1 MTKGQMGSLQQR
13 ASAAMGVKNEAHAMQ
28 DVELR
33 NETNVLL
40 VPLIAGLQHKSVV
53 NQLLALM
60 SLSYAALSLVLIV
73 LLSYPDRPC
82 VDEDDRDCEATPRS
96 VFHNL
101 EFWGTFAFSVT
112 EVIAIR
118 YSPRNVSQASC
129 PPPFCLRHRPSRPSK
144 PHTQIYAYPNLLKIM
159 ISLNVAGALV
169 ASTLVAINLEFF
181 EYPSHQI
188 EYSHAIL
195 AAGVDVI
202 LLMSLM
208 RGKVEGEEQRQSDR
222 IIGILGITFS
232 GLCVVAA
239 IVQISLYNGMGMDE
253 DNVPIG
259 ETPAHFV
266 EFSFDFVS
274 AMILYFFCMDNVFRC
289 DQEQLRL
296 LTTKDREIQIK
307 VDLGEL
313 EEFSKRRDTLSNS
326 IVEKLVEKS
335 RNA

>member
-118 YSPRNVSQASC
+118 YSPRNVSQ
-129 PPPFCLRHRPSRPSK
+129 
-144 PHTQIYAYPNLLKIM
+144 IYAYPNLLKIM

-253 DNVPIG
+253 NNVPIG

>member
-1 MTKGQMGSLQQR
+1 MAGTKKRKCGSEQPPSRGVLRPCLCLVPVSTITRSSPASFPSAMTKGQMGSLQQR

-144 PHTQIYAYPNLLKIM
+144 PHTQIYA
-159 ISLNVAGALV
+159 
-169 ASTLVAINLEFF
+169 
-181 EYPSHQI
+181 
-188 EYSHAIL
+188 
-195 AAGVDVI
+195 
-202 LLMSLM
+202 
-208 RGKVEGEEQRQSDR
+208 
-222 IIGILGITFS
+222 
-232 GLCVVAA
+232 
-239 IVQISLYNGMGMDE
+239 
-253 DNVPIG
+253 
-259 ETPAHFV
+259 
-266 EFSFDFVS
+266 
-274 AMILYFFCMDNVFRC
+274 
-289 DQEQLRL
+289 
-296 LTTKDREIQIK
+296 
-307 VDLGEL
+307 
-313 EEFSKRRDTLSNS
+313 
-326 IVEKLVEKS
+326 
-335 RNA
+335 

>member
-1 MTKGQMGSLQQR
+1 MG
-13 ASAAMGVKNEAHAMQ
+13 
-28 DVELR
+28 
-33 NETNVLL
+33 
-40 VPLIAGLQHKSVV
+40 
-53 NQLLALM
+53 
-60 SLSYAALSLVLIV
+60 
-73 LLSYPDRPC
+73 
-82 VDEDDRDCEATPRS
+82 DCEATPRS

-118 YSPRNVSQASC
+118 YSPRNVS
-129 PPPFCLRHRPSRPSK
+129 
-144 PHTQIYAYPNLLKIM
+144 QIYAYPNLLKIM

-208 RGKVEGEEQRQSDR
+208 RGKVEGEEQSKGDL

-239 IVQISLYNGMGMDE
+239 IVQIS
-253 DNVPIG
+253 
-259 ETPAHFV
+259 
-266 EFSFDFVS
+266 
-274 AMILYFFCMDNVFRC
+274 LYFFCMDNVFRC

>member
-13 ASAAMGVKNEAHAMQ
+13 ASAALGVKNEAHAMQ

-112 EVIAIR
+112 E
-118 YSPRNVSQASC
+118 
-129 PPPFCLRHRPSRPSK
+129 
-144 PHTQIYAYPNLLKIM
+144 IM

-202 LLMSLM
+202 LLMSL
-208 RGKVEGEEQRQSDR
+208 VEGEEQRQSDR

-232 GLCVVAA
+232 GLCMVAA

-259 ETPAHFV
+259 ETPGHFV
-266 EFSFDFVS
+266 EFSFDF
-274 AMILYFFCMDNVFRC
+274 DNVFRC

>member
-1 MTKGQMGSLQQR
+1 MCYVRTPRAPYVPYALTFVEAAAGGRPMSTVLDTVFGPAFVRGREGEGVQAGSPQFKNYSFGGNEKENMAPPAAAFAWCGNVLAPFITRSSPASFPSTMTKGQMGSLQQR

-118 YSPRNVSQASC
+118 YSPRNVSQARGLAR
-129 PPPFCLRHRPSRPSK
+129 PPSACVTAPHGPQNRTHRSTPTRTSSRS
-144 PHTQIYAYPNLLKIM
+144 
-159 ISLNVAGALV
+159 
-169 ASTLVAINLEFF
+169 
-181 EYPSHQI
+181 
-188 EYSHAIL
+188 
-195 AAGVDVI
+195 
-202 LLMSLM
+202 
-208 RGKVEGEEQRQSDR
+208 
-222 IIGILGITFS
+222 
-232 GLCVVAA
+232 
-239 IVQISLYNGMGMDE
+239 
-253 DNVPIG
+253 
-259 ETPAHFV
+259 
-266 EFSFDFVS
+266 
-274 AMILYFFCMDNVFRC
+274 
-289 DQEQLRL
+289 
-296 LTTKDREIQIK
+296 
-307 VDLGEL
+307 
-313 EEFSKRRDTLSNS
+313 
-326 IVEKLVEKS
+326 
-335 RNA
+335 